1 MVSIDWGRVREPRLA
16 LDAPPPGPILTSVSI
31 TEQTAI
37 AAEKPRSLFVGDG
50 TARMEEM
57 VSRMEAERSDIR
69 QRQLSRERQRVL
81 AEFQARRDDI
91 VAAWQAD
98 RADAYVALLY
108 SFQDEVELAGDHM
121 APSRYGIAWRV
132 GWPDPDPLG
141 RRRVVQPGLIPVNES
156 PWLAV
161 ARADIEHEEGRLN
174 LKWRE
179 QQHEVTR
186 QYDAILQGELFGLA
200 REELAEIS
208 AAEERVNQLFADRAE
223 DLEGELSVL
232 RKVVAGEPGALITIS
247 QTATASVVPP
257 ATAAPLLPATDRV
270 LAERFASARGYD
282 LRNGHPRA
290 RDVTDEYILW
300 RQRLLTLSRI
310 LPNSPAQN

>member
-1 MVSIDWGRVREPRLA
+1 MVSIDWARVQEPRLA
-16 LDAPPPGPILTSVSI
+16 LHAPPPGPILTSVSI
-31 TEQTAI
+31 
-37 AAEKPRSLFVGDG
+37 AEKPRSLFVGDG
-50 TARMEEM
+50 TARMEDM
-57 VSRMEAERSDIR
+57 LARIEAERTDIR
-69 QRQLSRERQRVL
+69 QRQLSRERQRIL

-98 RADAYVALLY
+98 RADAYLALLY

-179 QQHEVTR
+179 QQREVTR

-200 REELAEIS
+200 REELEEIS

-232 RKVVAGEPGALITIS
+232 RKVVAGEPGALISIS

-257 ATAAPLLPATDRV
+257 AT
-270 LAERFASARGYD
+270 ARGYD

-310 LPNSPAQN
+310 SPNSPAQN